1 MPRGSRCDIR
11 AVIDPARS
19 DCKVPLSFPA
29 TGRTIAAPDWSAQV
43 FAVAI
48 PSVLSVV
55 MRRLSLAALLA
66 CMLLG
71 GLHADWDFAQISQR
85 AQKLYG
91 ALGAGKERID
101 AWQNLLATQQQGS
114 ELERLQVVNRFFN
127 QQLRYTE
134 DIDLWHEVDYWAT
147 PIQSLLKGAG
157 DCEDYAIAKYFSL
170 RRMGIASDKLRI
182 TYVKALRQNRAHMVL
197 TYYANPQAQPLVLDS
212 LMDAIKPASQ
222 RTDLLPVYSF
232 NGEGLWLTGAA
243 GNKKVGDT
251 KRLSR
256 WQDLLKKM
264 QAEGF
269 PAEPVY

>member
-1 MPRGSRCDIR
+1 MAIR
-11 AVIDPARS
+11 RFFHSTLIRLAPA
-19 DCKVPLSFPA
+19 L
-29 TGRTIAAPDWSAQV
+29 W
-43 FAVAI
+43 
-48 PSVLSVV
+48 
-55 MRRLSLAALLA
+55 LA
-66 CMLLG
+66 CLLLG
-71 GLHADWDFAQISQR
+71 GVQADWDFSQISRR
-85 AQKLYG
+85 AQALYG
-91 ALGAGKERID
+91 SLGAGQGRID
-101 AWQNLLATQQQGS
+101 AWQGLMATQNQGT
-114 ELERLQVVNRFFN
+114 ELERLQAVNLFFN
-127 QQLRYTE
+127 QQVRYVE

-147 PIQSLLKGAG
+147 PVQSLIKGAG

-170 RRMGIASDKLRI
+170 RRMGIPSEKMRI

-197 TYYANPQAQPLVLDS
+197 TYYASPQAQPLILDS

-222 RTDLLPVYSF
+222 RTDLLPVYAF
-232 NGEGLWLTGAA
+232 NGEGLWLTGAT